1 MNNNNTPS
9 PTNLKPDI
17 VFGCMTFGNQ
27 VNEKTALEILNIYKE
42 HQTKEG
48 GRLFHI
54 DTAYVYA
61 DGKSEE
67 VLGTLFSSN
76 RHLNENLFLST
87 KAHPKINGLTPQSVR
102 KQLEESLARL
112 QRTSVDVLYLHN
124 PDHKTPIRETLQAC
138 HQLHKEGKF
147 NQLGLSNFASWQV
160 VDIWHICN
168 QNGWVKPT
176 IYQAMY
182 NVITRKV
189 EKELFPALSTL
200 GIRIYAYNPLA
211 GGLLTGK
218 YFNEQV
224 EGRFTLPVM
233 GDMYKQRYWKQSYLS
248 AIELLSKAIN
258 QYNQTAAPEE
268 QPLSL
273 LQVAF
278 SWLVH
283 HSQLKQNDTIIIGT
297 SSVNQLNQNLKAIH
311 APPLPPSILS
321 ACDQAH
327 SLCAADCPDYYR

>member
-1 MNNNNTPS
+1 MNTDRQISNVPG
-9 PTNLKPDI
+9 I

-27 VNEKTALEILNIYKE
+27 VDEKSALEILNIYKE
-42 HQTKEG
+42 HQKQEG
-48 GRLFHI
+48 GRLFDI

-61 DGKSEE
+61 DGKSE
-67 VLGTLFSSN
+67 VMLGSLFTSN
-76 RHLNENLFLST
+76 SHLNENLFLST

-112 QRTSVDVLYLHN
+112 QRTKVDVLYLHN
-124 PDHKTPIRETLQAC
+124 PDHNTPIRETLQAC
-138 HQLHKEGKF
+138 HQLHIEGKF
-147 NQLGLSNFASWQV
+147 NQLGLSNFPSWQV

-176 IYQAMY
+176 FYQAMY
-182 NVITRKV
+182 NLITRKV
-189 EKELFPALSTL
+189 EKELFPALRTL

-218 YFNEQV
+218 YSNELV

-233 GDMYKQRYWKQSYLS
+233 GEMYKQRYWKPSYIN
-248 AIELLSKAIN
+248 AIDLLSKSIS
-258 QYNQTAAPEE
+258 QYNQTAPE

-283 HSQLKQNDTIIIGT
+283 HSALKQNDTIIIGT
-297 SSVNQLNQNLKAIH
+297 SEVNQLIENLKAIH
-311 APPLPPSILS
+311 TPPLPPAILS